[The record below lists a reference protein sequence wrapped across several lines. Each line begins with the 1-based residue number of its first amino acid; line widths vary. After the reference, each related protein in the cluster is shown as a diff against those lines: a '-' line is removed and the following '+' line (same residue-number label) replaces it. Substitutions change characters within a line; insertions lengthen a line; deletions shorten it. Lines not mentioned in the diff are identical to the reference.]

1 MRKLLWKEWHE
12 QSWKLGFGCI
22 VLSALAVIGLHA
34 RITADET
41 MSMWVCVF
49 GLTLLPVLSSSGLL
63 PAERSE
69 GSFESLLALP
79 VSPWKIL
86 AAKTLIGLLLCVGPM
101 LTAALASI
109 ATAGGREM
117 SDVAI
122 LDLYGRSTLATVSL
136 FIWMLAL
143 TARLPNEARAAILA
157 MGVLIFWML
166 ATMGMGDHD
175 IPALVFAPSP
185 MAFVYRV
192 PEYGRPGPPFI
203 TVLSVQAAI
212 AALLLIWS
220 SKRLVGQVE
229 EKS

>member
-34 RITADET
+34 RITSDET

-49 GLTLLPVLSSSGLL
+49 GLALLPVLASSGLL

-86 AAKTLIGLLLCVGPM
+86 AAKTLMGLVLCEGPM
-101 LTAALASI
+101 MVAAVASV
-109 ATAGGREM
+109 AAAGGREM
-117 SDVAI
+117 SDFAI
-122 LDLYGRSTLATVSL
+122 LDLYARSTLATVSL

-143 TARLPNEARAAILA
+143 TSRLPNEARAALLA

-166 ATMGMGDHD
+166 ATMGMVDGD

-185 MAFVYRV
+185 MAVVFRV
-192 PEYGRPGPPFI
+192 PETIRPGPSFKI
-203 TVLSVQAAI
+203 ALGVQGIISVLLWMWTCKHLS
-212 AALLLIWS
+212 
-220 SKRLVGQVE
+220 GHVE
-229 EKS
+229 ERT